1 LLKVPLAERRL
12 LLDTLNSWLATGG
25 SINQTA
31 NAVHCHRNTV
41 INRLRRIEST
51 TGLDLADTAAH
62 LELSLALRASW
73 LLPPGPLA

>member
-1 LLKVPLAERRL
+1 VPLAERRL
-12 LLDTLNSWLATGG
+12 LLDTLNAWLSTGG

-41 INRLRRIEST
+41 INRLRRIESIT
-51 TGLDLADTAAH
+51 ELDLADTTAH